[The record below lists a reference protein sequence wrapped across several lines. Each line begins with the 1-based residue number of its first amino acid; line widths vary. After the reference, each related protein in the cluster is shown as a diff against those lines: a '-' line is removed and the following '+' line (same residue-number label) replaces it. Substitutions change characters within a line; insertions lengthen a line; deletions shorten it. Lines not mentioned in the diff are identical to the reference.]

1 MKREAFYIQEA
12 MKYSQSETLNAEALA
27 FIAGMK
33 MADSHPNWI
42 KVTDKLP
49 ELIDHCA
56 YSVFVLVCYK
66 VQYEYLGEIRY
77 TQVACYDYKEKGW
90 FNHDDKMIEGV
101 THWQPI
107 VLPKEDEL

>member
-1 MKREAFYIQEA
+1 MK
-12 MKYSQSETLNAEALA
+12 AE
-27 FIAGMK
+27 
-33 MADSHPNWI
+33 DWI
-42 KVTDKLP
+42 KVTDKMP

-56 YSVFVLVCYK
+56 YSVFVLVCHK

-77 TQVACYDYKEKGW
+77 TRVACYDYKEKGW
-90 FNHDDKMIEGV
+90 FDHNDQEVDGV